1 MVKARNLRLGMMAAL
16 GGAMLVAGCG
26 GRDRGNALLDSRA
39 PCPRISIIADAADL
53 TRFRSGGGRDLT
65 AMELNASVSGFQAKC
80 DYGRN
85 GGLDVAITPSFLVER
100 GPAFR
105 GNTARITYMVA
116 VLQDDQPVAP
126 PATYALQV
134 EFAPNVSRAQGSDEI
149 SIRLPGDAAAAARR
163 QVWLGFVLSPE
174 ELALN
179 RARGPR

>member
-1 MVKARNLRLGMMAAL
+1 MVKARNLRLGMMAAM
-16 GGAMLVAGCG
+16 GGLALLAGCG
-26 GRDRGNALLDSRA
+26 SSDRGNALLDAKA

-53 TRFRSGGGRDLT
+53 TRFRPGGGRDLT

-85 GGLDVAITPSFLVER
+85 GGLDVTITPSFLVER

-105 GNTARITYMVA
+105 GNAAQITYMVA
-116 VLQDDQPVAP
+116 IMQDDQPVAP
-126 PATYALQV
+126 PTTYGLQV

-149 SIRLPGDAAAAARR
+149 NIRLPGNAQAAARR
-163 QVWLGFVLSPE
+163 QVWLGFVLSQD